1 MSFISAIKSFLQSN
15 KKEKNLENK
24 EKENF
29 SVDRAIWQW
38 DTTCEIYCKKN
49 HRKLKDLSD
58 DEIDLIWEYSANII
72 SIFLTWLIDN
82 DFLSDIHKDLEKD
95 IQMVKER
102 KMTGY
107 EYLLNNCE
115 LSLTREDISEN
126 IIDFVDEYYNYDD
139 NFSYIDDYCSYV
151 EDILKK
157 EVFETKFSWD
167 DYYKIKENV
176 IDVAYKKFLD
186 KKDINSGENN
196 EG

>member
-1 MSFISAIKSFLQSN
+1 MSFISAIKSFLQRD
-15 KKEKNLENK
+15 KKEDSLE

-29 SVDRAIWQW
+29 SVDRAIWLW
-38 DTTCEIYCKKN
+38 DGVCEEYCKKN
-49 HRKLKDLSD
+49 HKKLKNLSD
-58 DEIDLIWEYSANII
+58 GEIDLIWEYSANNIA
-72 SIFLTWLIDN
+72 IFLTWLIDN

-126 IIDFVDEYYNYDD
+126 IIDFVDEYYNH
-139 NFSYIDDYCSYV
+139 NYIHDYCSYI
-151 EDILKK
+151 EDTLKK

-176 IDVAYKKFLD
+176 IDVAYKNFLD
-186 KKDINSGENN
+186 KKDINNGENI
-196 EG
+196 

>member
-1 MSFISAIKSFLQSN
+1 MSFISAIKSFLQRD
-15 KKEKNLENK
+15 KKEDSLEK
-24 EKENF
+24 KENF
-29 SVDRAIWQW
+29 RVDRAIWLW
-38 DTTCEIYCKKN
+38 DGVCEEYCKKN
-49 HRKLKDLSD
+49 HKKSKYLSD
-58 DEIDLIWEYSANII
+58 DEIELIWEYSANNIA
-72 SIFLTWLIDN
+72 IFLTWLIDN

-107 EYLLNNCE
+107 DYLLNNCE

-126 IIDFVDEYYNYDD
+126 IIDFVDEYYNH
-139 NFSYIDDYCSYV
+139 NYIHDYCSYI
-151 EDILKK
+151 EYTLKK